1 MDAKTLGS
9 AGLTGWRGKVGNA
22 VAEPVSRHSRFDADQ
37 VRVAVGLV
45 FFALSAMYV
54 GKTLRQAIQA

>member
-9 AGLTGWRGKVGNA
+9 AGLTGWRAKVGEA

-37 VRVAVGLV
+37 VRAVVGLA
-45 FFALSAMYV
+45 FLALSAMYV
-54 GKTLRQAIQA
+54 GKTLRQAIRA